1 MPVAFPSST
10 LLKPPINTTRANVLG
25 VGVHAI
31 TLPMAVELMEASV
44 LERRKG
50 YVCVTGVHGVMEAHR
65 DPEFRRILDRALLV
79 TPDGMPTVWVGRLQG
94 HSQMRRVFG
103 PDLMSEVCR
112 CSVRKGFTHF
122 LYGGKPG
129 VAADL
134 QRNLQRSFPGIK
146 VVGTSSPP
154 FKALSR
160 NEEAELEE
168 IVGKLVPDII
178 WIGLST
184 PKQERFMAHYIDRLP
199 CKLMIGV
206 GAAFDIHT
214 GRLKDAPDWVKS
226 NGLQWLHRLSQ
237 EPSRLWKRYLV
248 NNSAFLL
255 YFTMQL
261 MGIKH
266 YELTQERTIP
276 FGVEPFPARPVIM
289 PRSDDVYVRTGPN
302 TIPNDAAR

>member
-10 LLKPPINTTRANVLG
+10 LIKPPINTTRANVLG

-50 YVCVTGVHGVMEAHR
+50 YVCVTGVHGVMEAR
-65 DPEFRRILDRALLV
+65 
-79 TPDGMPTVWVGRLQG
+79 
-94 HSQMRRVFG
+94 
-103 PDLMSEVCR
+103 
-112 CSVRKGFTHF
+112 SVRKGFTHF